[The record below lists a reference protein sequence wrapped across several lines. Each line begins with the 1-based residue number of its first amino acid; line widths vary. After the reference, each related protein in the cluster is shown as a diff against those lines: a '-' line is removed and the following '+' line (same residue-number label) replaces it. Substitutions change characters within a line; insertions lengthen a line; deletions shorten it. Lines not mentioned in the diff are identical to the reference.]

1 MLDQRLR
8 TELIRDEG
16 LRLESYQDTRD
27 FWTIGVGHLLG
38 VERRIIRITMPE
50 SDAFLEM
57 DLREAEALARS
68 CVPLFWQLT
77 PGRQRALINMA
88 FNRGGHMRD
97 STTIT
102 PAINAAAAS
111 GAASDWVKV
120 SAAIATSPWAT
131 QVGARAQRL
140 AELLERGDA
149 P

>member
-16 LRLESYQDTRD
+16 LRLEAYLDSLGN
-27 FWTIGVGHLLG
+27 WTIGVGHLLG
-38 VERRIIRITMPE
+38 REKRMTRITMEE
-50 SDAFLEM
+50 SDAFLEV
-57 DLREAEALARS
+57 DLRVAESLARS

-77 PGRQRALINMA
+77 PGRQRALVNMA

-111 GAASDWVKV
+111 GTSADWSKV
-120 SAAIATSPWAT
+120 RAAIASSPWAS

-140 AELLERGDA
+140 ADLLEAGA
-149 P
+149 